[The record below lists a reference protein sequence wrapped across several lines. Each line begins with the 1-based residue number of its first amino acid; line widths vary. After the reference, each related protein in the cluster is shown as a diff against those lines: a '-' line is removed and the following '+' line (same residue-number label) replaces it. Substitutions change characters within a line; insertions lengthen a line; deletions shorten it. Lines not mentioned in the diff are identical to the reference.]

1 MFNTALPM
9 DTTLLAKILV
19 VSLRSLHE
27 RDIYIKQVYAVN
39 ERF

>member
-9 DTTLLAKILV
+9 DTTILARILI
-19 VSLRSLHE
+19 VSLRSLHQ
-27 RDIYIKQVYAVN
+27 RGIYITQVYAVN